1 VSVLTAIVALVVVL
15 GVLIFVHEAG
25 HFLAAKW
32 AGIYVHRFS
41 LGLGSPIK
49 GLTFRRG
56 ETEYSVSWLPLGG
69 YVKMASREEDAAAA
83 MLEGGVASPVPPDRV
98 FEAKPIW
105 KRMVVILAGVTMN
118 IVFAWAVYTFLAAK
132 NGQAIEPTTTVGVV
146 LGDSLPPA
154 AAALATLKTGD
165 RIVRVNGDSV
175 TSWDEV
181 LRELRGG
188 GRLGITITLADGRE
202 LTLPLHPSAIEDRL
216 RVSLAVLPFR
226 APVVERALR
235 GRPAANAGVQ
245 PGDSIVALNGQPV
258 HQTYDVFA
266 VMDTSP
272 GRPVTVTV
280 ARQRRR
286 LDLPMTAST
295 EQVEGPDGK
304 PRTVGRL
311 GIQFRIPVRRE
322 AYTLAEAS
330 RAGAG
335 ATLDAMTF
343 VVRTVQGLLTR
354 RVAAS
359 NVGGPILI
367 AQQAG
372 EVARLGFE
380 PFLQF
385 LALISVNLAVLN
397 LLPVPVLDGGQFVI
411 LLAEAVIRRPVPPAL
426 RERLTMLGLVVVVLL
441 MGLAFSNDI
450 RRLLGG

>member
-1 VSVLTAIVALVVVL
+1 MRGVSVFERRVGSGPPAVVL
-15 GVLIFVHEAG
+15 HGGPGADHGYL
-25 HFLAAKW
+25 
-32 AGIYVHRFS
+32 
-41 LGLGSPIK
+41 
-49 GLTFRRG
+49 
-56 ETEYSVSWLPLGG
+56 LPGF
-69 YVKMASREEDAAAA
+69 DA
-83 MLEGGVASPVPPDRV
+83 
-98 FEAKPIW
+98 
-105 KRMVVILAGVTMN
+105 
-118 IVFAWAVYTFLAAK
+118 
-132 NGQAIEPTTTVGVV
+132 
-146 LGDSLPPA
+146 
-154 AAALATLKTGD
+154 
-165 RIVRVNGDSV
+165 
-175 TSWDEV
+175 
-181 LRELRGG
+181 
-188 GRLGITITLADGRE
+188 LADGRE
-202 LTLPLHPSAIEDRL
+202 LALPLHPSAIEDRL

-235 GRPAANAGVQ
+235 GRAAANAGVQ

-280 ARQRRR
+280 ARQGRR